1 MFNFLDREQD
11 LPLACNGAARLRPL
25 LDSDSAAFGGSAQGE
40 QEAPGAERGSFRITL
55 PPYSGRLYQVE

>member
-11 LPLACNGAARLRPL
+11 LALDWSGDARLRLL

-40 QEAPGAERGSFRITL
+40 PKAPGAEHGSLRLTL

>member
-11 LPLACNGAARLRPL
+11 LPLAMNGAARLRLL
-25 LDSDSAAFGGSAQGE
+25 LDSDSAAFGGGAQGE
-40 QEAPGAERGSFRITL
+40 PEVPTAERGCLRLTL